1 MKKTTRAKRS
11 TDTTRKPATRA
22 AAPAAKVRT
31 AAAVE
36 VERRVSGLDWK
47 DLTAG
52 LGGATRGAG
61 GIPESALRGYFG
73 PEEFER
79 LQQLA
84 GFSQTVRS
92 RSAPLGNLIFLH
104 GITGSDLGVA
114 VGSGKPDDVWVN
126 FFRLINGRI
135 DRLKLA
141 ADGAK
146 EADPTWRV
154 VPTGVNKRYYARA
167 VLTLGGRWN
176 VTPFAY
182 DWRKDIDDSSNEL
195 AKLIRRDFRGKP
207 VHLVAHSMGGLVCR
221 NFIRLHPDLWE
232 AMKDPGLVRGGR
244 LIMLGTPNYGSFC
257 IPQVM
262 TGQDTCPWP

>member
-1 MKKTTRAKRS
+1 M
-11 TDTTRKPATRA
+11 
-22 AAPAAKVRT
+22 
-31 AAAVE
+31 
-36 VERRVSGLDWK
+36 
-47 DLTAG
+47 
-52 LGGATRGAG
+52 GGATRGAG
-61 GIPESALRGYFG
+61 GVPESDLRDYFG
-73 PEEFER
+73 AEEFER

-92 RSAPLGNLIFLH
+92 RSAPLGNVIFLH

-114 VGSGKPDDVWVN
+114 AGSGKPEDIWVN

-167 VLTLGGRWN
+167 VLALGGRWN

-195 AKLIRRDFRGKP
+195 AKLIRRDFQGKP

-232 AMKDPGLVRGGR
+232 AMKDPGSCAAGASSCSAHRTTVRSASR
-244 LIMLGTPNYGSFC
+244 R
-257 IPQVM
+257 
-262 TGQDTCPWP
+262 

>member
-1 MKKTTRAKRS
+1 MKKTTKAKRS
-11 TDTTRKPATRA
+11 TAATRKPSIRTDARA
-22 AAPAAKVRT
+22 AKART
-31 AAAVE
+31 AAAGE
-36 VERRVSGLDWK
+36 VEQRVSGLDWK

-61 GIPESALRGYFG
+61 GIPQSDLRDYFG
-73 PEEFER
+73 AEEFER

-92 RSAPLGNLIFLH
+92 RSAPLGNVIFLH

-114 VGSGKPDDVWVN
+114 AGSGKPDGVWVN
-126 FFRLINGRI
+126 FFRLINGRV

-167 VLTLGGRWN
+167 VLALGCRWD

-182 DWRKDIDDSSNEL
+182 DWRKVIDDSSNEL
-195 AKLIRRDFRGKP
+195 ANPEALAPTSVHSNTRRRSRKPEGQSNNAASGIFRN
-207 VHLVAHSMGGLVCR
+207 S
-221 NFIRLHPDLWE
+221 
-232 AMKDPGLVRGGR
+232 GR
-244 LIMLGTPNYGSFC
+244 KAKA
-257 IPQVM
+257 
-262 TGQDTCPWP
+262 